1 VNDELPS
8 PSSARLPFPQGL
20 PWLAATEGELLGTGT
35 RFPQALLIEG
45 PEGIG
50 KRVLAMRIARAR
62 LCESPRADGSACGA
76 CASCA
81 YVAAGQHPD
90 LRLVEPVAYDE
101 EGNATPQDVIRI
113 DAIRDL
119 TEWSQLTS
127 HRRGAKIAVIAPAEA
142 MHYAA
147 ANALLKTLEEPPA
160 GTSLL
165 LVSHQPGRL
174 PATIRSRCVRQVVP
188 LPPPDLARAWLAD
201 DGVADPESVLAQ
213 AGGAPFL
220 ARHLADPQRQAERGE
235 WLRMLAVPERLDP
248 VGLAVRIDLAPK
260 DERRGRLGDA
270 LDGLIGWT
278 ADLARVAA
286 GGAPAR
292 NPDFAS
298 ALTSLG
304 TRVARLS
311 LLRYHRALLRQRA
324 LLQHPLQPRLV
335 AEALLIDYRAL
346 FPHH

>member
-1 VNDELPS
+1 VSEALQAVS
-8 PSSARLPFPQGL
+8 PGRPQFPQAL
-20 PWLAATEGELLGTGT
+20 PWLVAAERELVAAGA

-45 PEGIG
+45 PAGIG
-50 KRVLAMRIARAR
+50 KRVLAMRVARAR
-62 LCESPRADGSACGA
+62 LCESPCADGTACGR
-76 CASCA
+76 CASCG

-90 LRLVEPVAYDE
+90 LRLVEPVLYDE
-101 EGNATPQDVIRI
+101 EGNATPQDLIKI
-113 DAIRDL
+113 EAIRQL
-119 TEWSQLTS
+119 TEWSQVTS

-165 LVSHQPGRL
+165 LVAHQPGRL
-174 PATIRSRCVRQVVP
+174 PATIRSRCVRRVVP
-188 LPPPDLARAWLAD
+188 LPADDLARTWLAAQ
-201 DGVADPESVLAQ
+201 GVLEPDSVLAQ

-220 ARHLADPQRQAERGE
+220 ARHLADPARQAERAE
-235 WLRMLAVPERLDP
+235 WLRRLAAPQRFDP
-248 VGLAVRIDLAPK
+248 VALAARIELVAK
-260 DERRGRLGDA
+260 DERRERLGAA

-286 GGAPAR
+286 GGSPTR

-298 ALTSLG
+298 ALTELG
-304 TRVARLS
+304 PRVARLS

-346 FPHH
+346 FD

>member
-1 VNDELPS
+1 MSDELPP
-8 PSSARLPFPQGL
+8 PSSVRLPFPQGL
-20 PWLAATEGELLGTGT
+20 PWLAATERELLGAGV

-50 KRVLAMRIARAR
+50 KGVLAMRVARAR
-62 LCESPRADGSACGA
+62 LCEAPGADGSACGA
-76 CASCA
+76 CASCD

-90 LRLVEPVAYDE
+90 LRVVEPVVYDE

-119 TEWSQLTS
+119 TEWSQVTS

-174 PATIRSRCVRQVVP
+174 PATIRSRCLRRVVP
-188 LPPPDLARAWLAD
+188 LPPPDLARAWLAEH
-201 DGVADPESVLAQ
+201 GVADPESVLAQ

-220 ARHLADPQRQAERGE
+220 ARHLADPERQAERGE
-235 WLRMLAVPERLDP
+235 WLRRLAAPEQFDP
-248 VGLAVRIDLAPK
+248 VGLAARIDLVPK
-260 DERRGRLGDA
+260 DERRHRLGDA
-270 LDGLIGWT
+270 LDGLVGWT
-278 ADLARVAA
+278 VDLARVAA
-286 GGAPAR
+286 GGSPAR
-292 NPDFAS
+292 NPDFAP
-298 ALTSLG
+298 ALIRLG
-304 TRVARLS
+304 PRVARLS

-335 AEALLIDYRAL
+335 AETLLIDYRAL
-346 FPHH
+346 FFP

>member
-1 VNDELPS
+1 VSDELPS
-8 PSSARLPFPQGL
+8 PSSARPPFPQGL
-20 PWLAATEGELLGTGT
+20 PWLAATEHALLGAGA

-50 KRVLAMRIARAR
+50 KGVLAMRVARAR
-62 LCESPRADGSACGA
+62 LCEAPAADGSACGA
-76 CASCA
+76 CASCD

-90 LRLVEPVAYDE
+90 LRVVEPVVYDE

-119 TEWSQLTS
+119 TEWSQVTS

-174 PATIRSRCVRQVVP
+174 PATIRSRCLRQVVP
-188 LPPPDLARAWLAD
+188 LPPPDLARAWLAEN
-201 DGVADPESVLAQ
+201 GVAEPESVLAQ

-220 ARHLADPQRQAERGE
+220 ARHLADPGRQAERGE
-235 WLRMLAVPERLDP
+235 WLRMLAVPERFDP
-248 VGLAVRIDLAPK
+248 VGLAARIDLVPK
-260 DERRGRLGDA
+260 DERRSRLGDA

-286 GGAPAR
+286 GGSPAR
-292 NPDFAS
+292 NPDFAP
-298 ALTSLG
+298 ALTRLG
-304 TRVARLS
+304 PRVARLS

-335 AEALLIDYRAL
+335 AEALLIDYRTL
-346 FPHH
+346 FSHD